1 MNIDLKTWVMTALFI
16 IFIFLYILVLTGKLE
31 SLREREM
38 IMHLEPIIFVLIG
51 YYFGRSPAQQNE
63 KLLKD
68 EVARQTNRADAAQSA
83 KERAQQ
89 VSESLEEKIR
99 NAQTVL
105 SNITLDA
112 SPKSSAEDKSING
125 ASKERSLRNSIT
137 TTISILK
144 S

>member
-1 MNIDLKTWVMTALFI
+1 MAALFI
-16 IFIFLYILVLTGKLE
+16 IFIFLYILVLAGKLE

-38 IMHLEPIIFVLIG
+38 VMHLEPIIFVLIG

-63 KLLKD
+63 KLFRD
-68 EVARQTNRADAAQSA
+68 EITRQTNRADAAQSA

-89 VSESLEEKIR
+89 VSESLEEKIK
-99 NAQTVL
+99 NAKTVL
-105 SNITLDA
+105 SGIA
-112 SPKSSAEDKSING
+112 SDGSAKFSGEEHSANG
-125 ASKERSLRNSIT
+125 ASKEQSLRNSIT